1 MPTDRTATKP
11 LQSASEGARAGNRHG
26 LGSVYRR
33 GRIWWIQVYS
43 RNRARCESS
52 KSTNRADAVRLLK
65 TRIAELR
72 SGQPFGPQAE
82 RLTLEA
88 VSTML
93 YDDYVANERRTLR
106 GAKRSMEMLQ
116 SFFGAGARV
125 VDITADRLTAYVRHR
140 RLDKAAASTIRVELA
155 ALSRAMN
162 LAIRAGALASRP
174 IFPTIEVRNTR
185 TGFFEQHEFDAVHRH
200 LPDYVKPVA
209 KFLYLTGWRTG
220 EVLPLKWAQV
230 SFPAGVVRLE
240 PGTTKNDEGRAFP
253 FSALPELAEVLRE
266 QRLRTDE
273 VEKRPDVRSSG
284 SSSPRREEFLSFRTW
299 RRARDGRRGPHPHDF
314 QADGGAQPR
323 ACRWPRSAGDGAHRP
338 PHRERLLQVRDRV
351 RSRSRGGRREALSR
365 LHQTLSAVAQAPHP
379 ESCEKR
385 TARKAPMR
393 GHMTTRAV
401 TVSPSV
407 VPVMVA
413 QGCSASARSRRRCP
427 PHCPLVSSSEHILR
441 CGSTMRPAHGSMA
454 LSMHVDDS
462 ISGQG
467 WSPAQERHQ

>member
-273 VEKRPDVRSSG
+273 VEKRAGRAIPWVFHRDG
-284 SSSPRREEFLSFRTW
+284 EEFLSFRKSW
-299 RRARDGRRGPHPHDF
+299 RRACAMAGVDRIPHDF
-314 QADGGAQPR
+314 RRTAVRNLER
-323 ACRWPRSAGDGAHRP
+323 AGVPRSVAMKLTGHRT
-338 PHRERLLQVRDRV
+338 ESVY
-351 RSRSRGGRREALSR
+351 RRYAIVSEADLAEGVAKLSR
-365 LHQTLSAVAQAPHP
+365 LHQTLSAVAQAPNP
-379 ESCEKR
+379 EPRKR

-393 GHMTTRAV
+393 G
-401 TVSPSV
+401 
-407 VPVMVA
+407 
-413 QGCSASARSRRRCP
+413 
-427 PHCPLVSSSEHILR
+427 
-441 CGSTMRPAHGSMA
+441 
-454 LSMHVDDS
+454 
-462 ISGQG
+462 
-467 WSPAQERHQ
+467 